1 MGTKKTP
8 EQMEEKEYI
17 EAFIGSSSG
26 TKDKENVDTK
36 WEKALNFAVKTREF
50 EIELYWKRSNMFML
64 MNGAAFVGFYTVA
77 KECFFKGKRLYEL
90 IILLLGFTF
99 AVAWHLICRGSLFWQ
114 ENWEAHI
121 DALEDLVMGPIYRYV
136 HYKGESKYR
145 PWKLVKSYPYSV
157 SKIMALTSFLA
168 IFFWIVTL
176 IVTLILPA
184 ILCLLNTCVPSAL
197 KLCKDELTIAAIAIL
212 AGIGIGFLFHR
223 LCKSGFMNEDPDG
236 TDSEKNP
243 KAEFIARKSWSVSE
257 TMYRS
262 QKNSLKKKTT

>member
-77 KECFFKGKRLYEL
+77 KECPFKGKRLYEL

-121 DALEDLVMGPIYRYV
+121 DALEEPVMGPMYRKDYI
-136 HYKGESKYR
+136 K
-145 PWKLVKSYPYSV
+145 
-157 SKIMALTSFLA
+157 
-168 IFFWIVTL
+168 TL
-176 IVTLILPA
+176 Y
-184 ILCLLNTCVPSAL
+184 
-197 KLCKDELTIAAIAIL
+197 
-212 AGIGIGFLFHR
+212 
-223 LCKSGFMNEDPDG
+223 
-236 TDSEKNP
+236 
-243 KAEFIARKSWSVSE
+243 AEFPHGARVCVLRKPI
-257 TMYRS
+257 TRR
-262 QKNSLKKKTT
+262 

>member
-8 EQMEEKEYI
+8 EQMEKSKYI
-17 EAFIGSSSG
+17 NAFIGESSG

-77 KECFFKGKRLYEL
+77 AGEHFKENRLYAL

-121 DALEDLVMGPIYRYV
+121 DALEEPVMGPMYRYV

-157 SKIMALTSFLA
+157 SKIMALTSFLV
-168 IFFWIVTL
+168 ILFWIVTF
-176 IVTLILPA
+176 ILSFSNLFPCA
-184 ILCLLNTCVPSAL
+184 VLELN
-197 KLCKDELTIAAIAIL
+197 KNIAVIAVL
-212 AGIGIGFLFHR
+212 AGIVIVFLFHC
-223 LCKSGFMNEDPDG
+223 LCKSGFMNEDHDG

-257 TMYRS
+257 TMYRD